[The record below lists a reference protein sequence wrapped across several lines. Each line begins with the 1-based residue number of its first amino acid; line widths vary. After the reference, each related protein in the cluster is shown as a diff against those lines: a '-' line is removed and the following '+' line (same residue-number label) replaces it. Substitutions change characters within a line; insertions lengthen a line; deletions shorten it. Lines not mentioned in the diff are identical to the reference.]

1 MKEWYD
7 FHLGKRFSIDRL
19 QTTNLFATPIA
30 HPGTHAF
37 FLQIPC
43 SYFPNNHQT

>member
-7 FHLGKRFSIDRL
+7 FHLGKRFSIHRL

-30 HPGTHAF
+30 HPGTRVLPSHSV
-37 FLQIPC
+37 FLLSQ
-43 SYFPNNHQT
+43 